1 MKPEQIYEQLT
12 DLAEKLRI
20 KVAEKNLRQV
30 GFRVRSGLCK
40 LQGESIYVM
49 DKNAAVSKKI
59 ELLAGC
65 LSRYPLDSLYVVPA
79 VRQVIERH
87 RPATLLS
94 TEARAGEDPPAARAE
109 PHPGNGAP
117 RQKLT

>member
-20 KVAEKNLRQV
+20 KVAEKNLRQA

-65 LSRYPLDSLYVVPA
+65 LSRYPLDSVYVVPA
-79 VRQVIERH
+79 VREVIARH
-87 RPATLLS
+87 RPAALLPA
-94 TEARAGEDPPAARAE
+94 EAQAEEDPPAAKAGPPR
-109 PHPGNGAP
+109 GNGAP
-117 RQKLT
+117 E